1 MNIIEKR
8 VKDLKPYE
16 KNPRLNDDAVKYVA
30 ESIKEFG
37 FKVPIV
43 IDKDNNIVCGHTRWK
58 ACKKLKIDTVPC
70 VVADDLTEEQI
81 RAYRLADNKVG
92 EKAEWDLAL
101 LDTELAEIETIDMT
115 LLGFDDKQETPQ
127 EVVEDDFDEE
137 PPAEPKSK
145 YGDLYQLGR
154 HKLLCGD
161 STKIEDVQCLMGG
174 HKADMVFTDPPY
186 GMKKENEGVANDNL
200 NFDDLLAFNKEW
212 IPLSFSALKEN
223 GSWYCWG
230 IDEPLMDIYAEIL
243 KPMQKENKITFRNLL
258 TWDKGS
264 GQGQLSAEY
273 MMYPIA
279 DEKCLFVVCGITG
292 LTLNA
297 DQYWQKYEPIRL
309 YLLEQ
314 RKKCGWDIPTMKT
327 IAGHSDKSRDH
338 WTSTS
343 QWTIPTEDVYIKFQQ
358 WAKEHG
364 INAFEKE
371 YNELRKEYN
380 ELRAYFDNTHD
391 NQNNVWH
398 FDRAGKTERVGHST
412 PKPIALCSRAIKSSS
427 REDEIVLDLFGG
439 GGSTLMACEQL
450 NRTCFMMELEPQW
463 VDVIINRWETF
474 TGKKAELINGER
486 KVKGEP

>member
-1 MNIIEKR
+1 MNIIEKNI
-8 VKDLKPYE
+8 KDLKPYE

-30 ESIKEFG
+30 ESIRNFG

-115 LLGFDDKQETPQ
+115 LLGFDDKEEETPQ

-137 PPAEPKSK
+137 PPAEPKAK
-145 YGDLYQLGR
+145 YGDIYKLGR
-154 HKLLCGD
+154 HRLMCGD
-161 STKIEDVQCLMGG
+161 STKIDDVEKLMDGC
-174 HKADMVFTDPPY
+174 KANMVFTDPPY

-230 IDEPLMDIYAEIL
+230 IDEPLMDIYSEIL
-243 KPMQKENKITFRNLL
+243 KPMQKKNEITFRNLL
-258 TWDKGS
+258 TWDKGN
-264 GQGQLSAEY
+264 GQGQMSADY

-279 DEKCLFVVCGITG
+279 DEKCLFVVRGITC
-292 LTLNA
+292 LTLNS
-297 DQYWQKYEPIRL
+297 DQYWEEYEPIRK

-314 RKKCGWDIPTMKT
+314 RIKCGWDVPMMKT
-327 IAGHSDKSRDH
+327 IAGHSDKNRDH
-338 WTSTS
+338 WTSKS
-343 QWTIPTEDVYIKFQQ
+343 QWTIPTEDVYKKFQG
-358 WAKEHG
+358 WAKEHN
-364 INAFEKE
+364 IKAFDKE
-371 YNELRKEYN
+371 YENLRKEYEN
-380 ELRAYFDNTHD
+380 LRAYFDNTHD

-427 REDEIVLDLFGG
+427 REKEIVLDLFGG
-439 GGSTLMACEQL
+439 GGSTLIACEQL
-450 NRTCFMMELEPQW
+450 NRTCYMMELEPQW

-474 TGKKAELINGER
+474 TGQKA
-486 KVKGEP
+486 VKLNAD